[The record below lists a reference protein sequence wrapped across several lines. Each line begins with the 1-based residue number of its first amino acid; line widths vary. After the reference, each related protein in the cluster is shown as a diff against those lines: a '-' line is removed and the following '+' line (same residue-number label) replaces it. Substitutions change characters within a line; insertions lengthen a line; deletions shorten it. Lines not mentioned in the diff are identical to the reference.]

1 LSFLYIKVG
10 RPIAILGNGL
20 AGTTSV
26 TFNGISAT
34 FTVVKDTLI
43 KATVPSR
50 ATTGTI
56 QVATPSGTLSSNVAF
71 HNLPDLL
78 GRQGVGEILS
88 ATLQI
93 NLPNVG
99 AGNKKRIILLQ

>member
-1 LSFLYIKVG
+1 V
-10 RPIAILGNGL
+10 
-20 AGTTSV
+20 
-26 TFNGISAT
+26 
-34 FTVVKDTLI
+34 
-43 KATVPSR
+43 
-50 ATTGTI
+50 
-56 QVATPSGTLSSNVAF
+56 
-71 HNLPDLL
+71 L